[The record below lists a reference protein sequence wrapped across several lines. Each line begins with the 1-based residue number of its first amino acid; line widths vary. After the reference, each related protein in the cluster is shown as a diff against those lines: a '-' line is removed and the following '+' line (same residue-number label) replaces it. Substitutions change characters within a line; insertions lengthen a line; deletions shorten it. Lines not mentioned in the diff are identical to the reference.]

1 MSRPHKLTKKE
12 YAQFYECLRLSSGM
26 ISTAAKKFGINR
38 QTVFNRM
45 HEDPDFA
52 QGIEDVKE
60 SVKDFGEAAL
70 LTKIKEGDTSA
81 IIFFAKTQ
89 LKDRGYCERVE
100 ISGKDG
106 EAIETNNRNTTTVV
120 NMTLDE
126 INKEIDRLDK
136 LNNEE
141 SE

>member
-1 MSRPHKLTKKE
+1 MSRHPYKFFKKD
-12 YAQFYECLRLSSGM
+12 YGQFYECLRLSSGM

-38 QTVFNRM
+38 QTVLNRM
-45 HEDPDFA
+45 KEDPEFA
-52 QGIEDVKE
+52 QGVEDVKE
-60 SVKDFGEAAL
+60 SIRDFGEAAL

-106 EAIETNNRNTTTVV
+106 DAIETNNRNTTTLV
-120 NMTLDE
+120 NMTMDE
-126 INKEIDRLDK
+126 INEEIGRLDK
-136 LNNEE
+136 LNGETK
-141 SE
+141 